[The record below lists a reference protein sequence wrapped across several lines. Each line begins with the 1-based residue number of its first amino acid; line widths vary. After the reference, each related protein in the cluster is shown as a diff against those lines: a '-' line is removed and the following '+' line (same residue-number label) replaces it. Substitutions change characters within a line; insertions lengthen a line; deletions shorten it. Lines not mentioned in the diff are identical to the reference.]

1 MFFSATFL
9 VSLLTPDAIAW
20 EPRMVNGHVVTWNK
34 STIGFEINADD
45 APSLNEAE
53 VINAITTA
61 ADEWSGDVHGAN
73 TAFEYDGTSKNR
85 GADLSDNV
93 HLVSFDTTWNQDP
106 SLLAVTHVWSNA
118 NNEIVH
124 FDIEI
129 NADDVYWST
138 SGDPTKH
145 DLHNTMTHEF
155 GHALGLEHS
164 DEPQASMSATTS
176 IGEISKRDIHADDI
190 QGFVT
195 LYPFEE
201 NGDANNPNDAN
212 APEGNQSSSS
222 GGSGVDNALVPSA
235 EGGGNMSGPVS
246 LEKAG
251 CASQSATGAA
261 TLLWSMGLLT
271 LLSVRRR
278 VQ

>member
-1 MFFSATFL
+1 MFLSTTL
-9 VSLLTPDAIAW
+9 LISLLTQPATAW
-20 EPRMVNGHVVTWNK
+20 EPRMVNGQIVTWNK

-45 APSLNEAE
+45 APNLNEAQ
-53 VINAITTA
+53 VIDAITTA
-61 ADEWSGDVHGAN
+61 ANEWSGDIHGAN

-124 FDIEI
+124 FDIEV

-138 SGDPTKH
+138 TGDPTKH

-176 IGEISKRDIHADDI
+176 IGDLAKRDVHADDI

-201 NGDANNPNDAN
+201 NGEANSPNDPN
-212 APEGNQSSSS
+212 TPNEEGSSNG

-235 EGGGNMSGPVS
+235 EGDGNMSGPVS

-251 CASQSATGAA
+251 CASQSLSQQSPW
-261 TLLWSMGLLT
+261 LLFMSLLAIFT
-271 LLSVRRR
+271 TRR